1 MKDTLEKINRM
12 LADGVI
18 EKYAIGGGVGATYY
32 LEPTA
37 TLNLDIFVTV
47 LDDSENSSKPLSAI
61 YEYLTKRGCKPEGEH
76 IVIETWPVQFLS
88 PNGMLEKEALS
99 EAIQT
104 DAGGVSTW
112 VLKAEHLVAIALQT
126 GRKKDHARILQ
137 FFEQKAVDR
146 DKLHKIL
153 ARHGLLTKWTN
164 FKKRFLDE

>member
-47 LDDSENSSKPLSAI
+47 LDDSENSSKPLSSI

-88 PNGMLEKEALS
+88 PNGTLEKEALF
-99 EAIQT
+99 EAIQI

>member
-1 MKDTLEKINRM
+1 MKDTLEIINQM
-12 LADGVI
+12 QADGVI
-18 EKYAIGGGVGATYY
+18 GKYAIGGAVGATFY
-32 LEPTA
+32 LEPSA
-37 TLNLDIFVTV
+37 TLDVDIFVV
-47 LDDSENSSKPLSAI
+47 LPGPSQSSLVSLSSI